1 MLLLVALALFI
12 PVLVTYFETGLVPR
26 YPTLIV
32 SGFLAVAAIQLTG
45 VGISLQNM
53 LHKNRQDFELELY
66 HAEVQNDR
74 KNVDKIFTGRVRPHL
89 L

>member
-1 MLLLVALALFI
+1 M
-12 PVLVTYFETGLVPR
+12 PR

-32 SGFLAVAAIQLTG
+32 SGFLSVAAIQLAG

-66 HAEVQNDR
+66 HAEIQERTEKDC
-74 KNVDKIFTGRVRPHL
+74 K
-89 L
+89 